1 MTYPAVALPREARA
15 ILVLPTGHRALPSD
29 LPIAFPV
36 PDFIDLAGDL
46 GGRYELM
53 HIHHAGECDL
63 TTRALYVLGG
73 RYLPHGAGELRL
85 DPDEACEQ

>member
-1 MTYPAVALPREARA
+1 MTYPTAPLPREARA
-15 ILVLPTGHRALPSD
+15 ILVLPAGLRALEHD
-29 LPIAFPV
+29 LPVGFPV
-36 PDFIDLAGDL
+36 PDFIDLRGDVA
-46 GGRYELM
+46 GRYDLM
-53 HIHHAGECDL
+53 HIHHAGECDQ

>member
-1 MTYPAVALPREARA
+1 MIPTNARA
-15 ILVLPTGHRALPSD
+15 ILVLPAGFRALEED
-29 LPIAFPV
+29 VGVAFPV
-36 PDFIDLAGDL
+36 PDFIDVEGD
-46 GGRYELM
+46 GRYELM
-53 HIHHAGECDL
+53 HLHHAGECDQ